1 VRHTWVVVK
10 LAHRTRIA
18 QGAQDVIYI
27 FFSFFFFS
35 FWNPLDGFGSSAC
48 RYTITLLSL
57 ADLVWASAGELVSMA
72 DGHDLE
78 WVSPSK
84 GESDLGLRS
93 SVARAVEGE

>member
-1 VRHTWVVVK
+1 V
-10 LAHRTRIA
+10 

-27 FFSFFFFS
+27 FFSFFFFTS
-35 FWNPLDGFGSSAC
+35 WNPLDGFGSSAC

-57 ADLVWASAGELVSMA
+57 ADLGFDLVWASAGELVSMA